1 MEYFHQSKT
10 LFFDNYEE
18 IKIPIK
24 IERRKIV
31 GTIWNKLR
39 NRIKDYKFGNT
50 MIQKTKNKIIDKFNN
65 LKFFVIYANHYCY
78 KSNVIFL
85 TIVL

>member
-1 MEYFHQSKT
+1 MEYIHQSKT

-24 IERRKIV
+24 IERRKIL

-39 NRIKDYKFGNT
+39 NKIKDY
-50 MIQKTKNKIIDKFNN
+50 
-65 LKFFVIYANHYCY
+65 
-78 KSNVIFL
+78 
-85 TIVL
+85 